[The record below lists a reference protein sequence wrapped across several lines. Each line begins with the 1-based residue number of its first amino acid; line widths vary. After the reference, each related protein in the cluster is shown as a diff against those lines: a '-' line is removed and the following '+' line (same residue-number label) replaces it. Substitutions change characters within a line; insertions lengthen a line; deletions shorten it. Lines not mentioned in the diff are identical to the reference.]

1 HVLQHV
7 ELAQR
12 LSASSEGMSATAATH
27 PGIRFNYGSRIV
39 ANHEQGREI
48 QILTCPKSEL
58 ISDSYIAPCAKILK
72 KKSLLNSSRGS

>member
-1 HVLQHV
+1 VG
-7 ELAQR
+7 LAQR

-48 QILTCPKSEL
+48 FKTDLFKEQT
-58 ISDSYIAPCAKILK
+58 KI
-72 KKSLLNSSRGS
+72 